1 MVVCFLNFLVV
12 SDFMIIMVEITALNQ
27 FRSNQRKAIL
37 GVFFYFLFLPKR
49 QLKIL
54 CVPLLSR

>member
-37 GVFFYFLFLPKR
+37 GVFFLFFIFTKTAAENPMRSIIK
-49 QLKIL
+49 
-54 CVPLLSR
+54 